1 MLKLK
6 VVTNEE
12 NYKEVAL
19 KRAIIMCWTLLII
32 CFIIKIFGG
41 NFFNIVCEYE
51 RFIKVCEFID
61 NTWLYYV
68 VGYINYIFTSLIF
81 TFALCSTTKIGRKNI
96 FISILSLSIFFIL
109 KAINRYIGL
118 IVDYIIYIL
127 IVCHYICRKQ
137 GYNFKQSLI
146 RTLLALV
153 LVNVFQ
159 LISLFIRNLGTF
171 KIIEDNTLNQLI
183 MNIDYI
189 ILLFLYMFYSILIK
203 LKEEYK

>member
-1 MLKLK
+1 MFKLK

-41 NFFNIVCEYE
+41 NFFNIISNNE
-51 RFIKVCEFID
+51 RFIQLCKFIN
-61 NTWLYYV
+61 NTWIYYV

-81 TFALCSTTKIGRKNI
+81 TFAICSTTKLGLKNI
-96 FISILSLSIFFIL
+96 LICIISLSICFIL
-109 KAINRYIGL
+109 KMLNRYIGM
-118 IVDYIIYIL
+118 IFDYIFYIL
-127 IVCHYICRKQ
+127 IICNYFCRKQ
-137 GYNFKQSLI
+137 GYSFKNSLI
-146 RTLLALV
+146 RTLIALI
-153 LVNVFQ
+153 LVNLFQ
-159 LISLFIRNLGTF
+159 LISLFIRDLGTF

-189 ILLFLYMFYSILIK
+189 ILLFLYMFYSIK
-203 LKEEYK
+203 LKRGNK